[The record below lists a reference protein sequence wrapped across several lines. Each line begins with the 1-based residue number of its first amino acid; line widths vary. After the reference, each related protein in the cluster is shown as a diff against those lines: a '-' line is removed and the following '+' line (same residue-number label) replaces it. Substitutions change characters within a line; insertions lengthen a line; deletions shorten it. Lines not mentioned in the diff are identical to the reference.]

1 MRAKCWLGAWG
12 SLHKSCF
19 LDLHHDPV
27 FPGWGARGYE
37 KTGGLA
43 KAGQCVGSAD
53 GVHIRP
59 GRPRPPA
66 LFRKPE
72 TLGRE

>member
-1 MRAKCWLGAWG
+1 MQAKCWLGAWG
-12 SLHKSCF
+12 SRRKSCF

-43 KAGQCVGSAD
+43 KAVQCVGGGV
-53 GVHIRP
+53 GVHIRL

-66 LFRKPE
+66 PSRKPE
-72 TLGRE
+72 TLGWE